1 METASTIDTIVF
13 DKTGTLTIGKPVVTD
28 VATQQDEHKVLTF
41 AAMLEQGSKHPLATA
56 ILTKAEEL
64 QLSYETLSHVQTHNG
79 LGLSTEMDDGRLLVG
94 SRKFMQEM
102 QIATAVYEAQ
112 EQTYLQS
119 GKTVVWVAR
128 NEEVQGIIAIADKI
142 KPEVKAVVK
151 QLQDA
156 HIDVYMLTGD
166 NEITALAM
174 VGDGINDAVA
184 LTQSEV
190 GIAIGS
196 GSDVAVESADIVLMK
211 DSIEDVATAIRL
223 SKAVIRNIKQNLF
236 WAFFYN
242 SIGIPIAAG
251 ILYPFFGILLSPVFA
266 GAAMAFSSVSVV
278 SNALRLRNFK

>member
-1 METASTIDTIVF
+1 M
-13 DKTGTLTIGKPVVTD
+13 
-28 VATQQDEHKVLTF
+28 
-41 AAMLEQGSKHPLATA
+41 
-56 ILTKAEEL
+56 

-102 QIATAVYEAQ
+102 QIATAIYEAQ
-112 EQTYLQS
+112 EQTYLQN

-166 NEITALAM
+166 NEITAQAIASSAGITHVIAQVLPDEKGKEIERLQKAGHTLAM

>member
-1 METASTIDTIVF
+1 MNYRIKMPLPFSLYGKNTVDVYKRQVF

-119 GKTVVWVAR
+119 GKTC
-128 NEEVQGIIAIADKI
+128 
-142 KPEVKAVVK
+142 
-151 QLQDA
+151 L
-156 HIDVYMLTGD
+156 
-166 NEITALAM
+166 
-174 VGDGINDAVA
+174 
-184 LTQSEV
+184 
-190 GIAIGS
+190 
-196 GSDVAVESADIVLMK
+196 
-211 DSIEDVATAIRL
+211 
-223 SKAVIRNIKQNLF
+223 
-236 WAFFYN
+236 
-242 SIGIPIAAG
+242 
-251 ILYPFFGILLSPVFA
+251 LYTSRCV
-266 GAAMAFSSVSVV
+266 
-278 SNALRLRNFK
+278 